1 MLQILKLICNSSCSF
16 IYLFNVFCCRY
27 AAVYLCAGLEN
38 LIEESLL
45 LCLPPQGAPPLTPVG
60 LEQAVASRSELWGLL
75 QPYAHL
81 NAGRIANG
89 QYY

>member
-1 MLQILKLICNSSCSF
+1 MF
-16 IYLFNVFCCRY
+16 YRY

-45 LCLPPQGAPPLTPVG
+45 LCLPPQGAPPMSPAG
-60 LEQAVASRSELWGLL
+60 LEQAVASRGELWGLL

-89 QYY
+89 SH